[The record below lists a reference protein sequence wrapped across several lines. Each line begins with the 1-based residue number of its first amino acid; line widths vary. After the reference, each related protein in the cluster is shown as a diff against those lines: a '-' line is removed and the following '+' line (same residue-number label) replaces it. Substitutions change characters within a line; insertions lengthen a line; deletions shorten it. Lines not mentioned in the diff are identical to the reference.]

1 MASISRYRDNPQGL
15 FGLQRLNRLLDEAFT
30 GFPFAEPSAAITSAW
45 FAPTD
50 VSEDNQSLQISME
63 LPGVRP
69 DDVKLSLENNML
81 TIRGEKRQHAEEQAE
96 KVHRYERSYGAF
108 ERTFALPNTVDPEK
122 ITATYEHGILTVTIP
137 KSERARPREIPVSS
151 GSGNQAAQVSSGPSV
166 QTKGSKNRQG
176 GTDRDAEE
184 EGSAART
191 GQR

>member
-30 GFPFAEPSAAITSAW
+30 GFPFAEPGAAITSAW

-50 VSEDNQSLQISME
+50 VSEDNDSLQIRME

-69 DDVKLSLENNML
+69 EDVKLSLENNML

-96 KVHRYERSYGAF
+96 RVHSYERSYGAF

-122 ITATYEHGILTVTIP
+122 ISANYEHGILTVAIP
-137 KSERARPREIPVSS
+137 KSERAKPREIPVSS
-151 GSGNQAAQVSSGPSV
+151 GSGSQAAQVSSGASV
-166 QTKGSKNRQG
+166 QTKGARNRQS

-184 EGSAART
+184 EGSAARS

>member
-1 MASISRYRDNPQGL
+1 MASISRYRENPQSL

-30 GFPFAEPSAAITSAW
+30 GFPFAEPGAAITSAW

-50 VSEDNQSLQISME
+50 VSEDRENLTITME

-69 DDVKLSLENNML
+69 EDVKLSLENNML

-96 KVHRYERSYGAF
+96 RVHRYERSYGTF

-122 ITATYEHGILTVTIP
+122 ISANYEHGILTVTIP

-151 GSGNQAAQVSSGPSV
+151 SISSGSQPQVSSGPSV
-166 QTKGSKNRQG
+166 QTRGSKGRQ

-184 EGSAART
+184 EGSAAKS